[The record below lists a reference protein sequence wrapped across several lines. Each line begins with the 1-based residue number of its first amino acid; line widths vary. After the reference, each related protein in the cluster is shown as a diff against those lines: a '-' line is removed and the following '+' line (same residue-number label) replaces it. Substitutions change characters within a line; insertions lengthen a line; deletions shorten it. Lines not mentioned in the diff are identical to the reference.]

1 MCIHRKMAFQDHEV
15 GYAQLMQNIFAAI
28 TCDVTTE
35 YLTFDVV
42 LIDFKIIYCLT
53 VYFTDDEYF
62 TERQ

>member
-1 MCIHRKMAFQDHEV
+1 
-15 GYAQLMQNIFAAI
+15 MQNIFAAI

-62 TERQ
+62 IERQ